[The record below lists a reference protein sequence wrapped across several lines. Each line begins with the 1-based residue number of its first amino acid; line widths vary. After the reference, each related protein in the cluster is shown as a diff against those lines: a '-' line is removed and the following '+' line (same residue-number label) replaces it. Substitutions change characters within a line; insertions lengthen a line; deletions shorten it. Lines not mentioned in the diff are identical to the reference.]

1 MLSFLYHVHFCLF
14 YKSKNIKTMN
24 NSQVFNVKIELV
36 YKDIAYLYLIHFTY
50 LFRFEK
56 QSLLHNELSTSYLE
70 FSYK

>member
-1 MLSFLYHVHFCLF
+1 
-14 YKSKNIKTMN
+14 MN

-36 YKDIAYLYLIHFTY
+36 YKDIAYLHLIHFTY